1 MTQIILMRRCPDKDD
16 RGTGVGWYS
25 DNLESIYADNDTDYK
40 NIYFKLSADEGYFK
54 SLKRGFIEPKI
65 ELRNT
70 DALIYHATEE
80 LCCLP
85 FPRIKGKKVM
95 TFHHMLK
102 SREGRSILL
111 SVIWK
116 IAAKRAVKY
125 SNAIIAVS
133 EQTKK
138 DIVEQFKADPN
149 KIYVLEHTFDSYFRN
164 LGLERKKIIGYVGT
178 LIKRKNVS
186 AGLRAFKIFTE
197 MPDTDGYRFLICGDG
212 PLKNELKALSKSLEI
227 ENRVDFI
234 SNLSKEELL
243 TLYNEMAVFANT
255 SLQEGLGLT
264 SLEASACGTPV
275 VFFEDADIPV
285 SVTKNQIPSKNE
297 EEFAFNMHRLVTDED
312 YRKPF
317 TVAASFGLS
326 REEYSKK
333 LFEIY
338 SNISNSDASSFK
350 KSPHKIR

>member
-1 MTQIILMRRCPDKDD
+1 MFSSGFNVFQCMFSYYSPYRNHQGKTIL
-16 RGTGVGWYS
+16 Y
-25 DNLESIYADNDTDYK
+25 
-40 NIYFKLSADEGYFK
+40 
-54 SLKRGFIEPKI
+54 
-65 ELRNT
+65 
-70 DALIYHATEE
+70 
-80 LCCLP
+80 
-85 FPRIKGKKVM
+85 
-95 TFHHMLK
+95 
-102 SREGRSILL
+102 
-111 SVIWK
+111 